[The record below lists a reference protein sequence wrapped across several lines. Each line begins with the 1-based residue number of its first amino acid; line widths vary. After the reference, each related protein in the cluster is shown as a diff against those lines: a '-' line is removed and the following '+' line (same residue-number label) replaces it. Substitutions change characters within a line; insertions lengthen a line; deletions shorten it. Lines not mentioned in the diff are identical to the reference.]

1 MTETKSKAM
10 APVEETS
17 KDPDTVTDLAQDT
30 ALVTVKD
37 SATCREDVLDP
48 SLVMAKDRGG

>member
-37 SATCREDVLDP
+37 SATCTEEVLDP
-48 SLVMAKDRGG
+48 SLVMAKDRGR